1 MSLIEAEADNVH
13 CDEITIATSDDLPL
27 ATLLLVICDPQ
38 QRQMCKLDM
47 EAQGYH
53 VLSTPLG
60 REALKALRHA
70 SIDLVIVDAV
80 LPDMH
85 GLDLIGKIAA
95 HDSRVPII
103 LRAPAQDL
111 ASNFRYWAAD
121 AVVEDAAITGHFQP
135 EEIALLLQNRK
146 SLN

>member
-1 MSLIEAEADNVH
+1 MSTIDTAPLH
-13 CDEITIATSDDLPL
+13 SDEIAAATSENFSL
-27 ATLLLVICDPQ
+27 ATLLLVMCDLQ
-38 QRQMCKLDM
+38 QSQMCKLDM

-60 REALKALRHA
+60 CEALKALRHA
-70 SIDLVIVDAV
+70 SVDLIIVDAV

-95 HDSRVPII
+95 HNPRVPII

-121 AVVEDAAITGHFQP
+121 AVVDDAALTGNFQP
-135 EEIALLLQNRK
+135 GEIALLLQNRK

>member
-1 MSLIEAEADNVH
+1 MSTIETEPLH
-13 CDEITIATSDDLPL
+13 SDEIAAAISNNFPL
-27 ATLLLVICDPQ
+27 ATLLLVMCDPQ

-53 VLSTPLG
+53 VLSTTLG
-60 REALKALRHA
+60 RDALKALRHA

-121 AVVEDAAITGHFQP
+121 AVVEDAALTGIFQP

-146 SLN
+146 NPN

>member
-1 MSLIEAEADNVH
+1 MSTIETEPLH
-13 CDEITIATSDDLPL
+13 SDEIAAAISNNFPL
-27 ATLLLVICDPQ
+27 ATLLLVMCDPQ

-60 REALKALRHA
+60 RDALKALRHA
-70 SIDLVIVDAV
+70 SIDLVIVDVV

-121 AVVEDAAITGHFQP
+121 AVVEDAALTGNFQP

-146 SLN
+146 SPN

>member
-1 MSLIEAEADNVH
+1 MSIIEAESFH
-13 CDEITIATSDDLPL
+13 SDEIAVAISDDFPL
-27 ATLLLVICDPQ
+27 ATLLLVMCDPQ

-47 EAQGYH
+47 ESQGYH
-53 VLSTPLG
+53 VLSTSLG
-60 REALKALRHA
+60 HEALKALRHTPV
-70 SIDLVIVDAV
+70 DLVIVDAV

-95 HDSRVPII
+95 HDSRLPII

-121 AVVEDAAITGHFQP
+121 AVVADAPGEGYFQT
-135 EEIALLLQNRK
+135 EEIALLLQNGK